1 VAFNFLINSL
11 QPLRKTLRPL
21 RLNFTDMLK
30 IAHRGAKAYEPEN
43 TLQAFQKALDLHSDG
58 IELDVHL
65 SADGHIIVMHDD
77 TIDKMT
83 NGKGDINSYTLAELK
98 SFRIAGKFQIPTL
111 NEVFDL
117 VDKKCF
123 INVELKNADTSKNVV
138 SLIEEYINKKSWN
151 YEHFIISSFDWN
163 ALKEVQNLNPN
174 IPIGVLTEEDLDMAL
189 AFAETIKA
197 KAIHPDFQLLNKEKV
212 LQIQEKGFLVF
223 PWTVNSE
230 EDIQKVKSYQV
241 NGIIS
246 DNPDKI

>member
-1 VAFNFLINSL
+1 
-11 QPLRKTLRPL
+11 
-21 RLNFTDMLK
+21 MLK

-43 TLQAFQKALDLHSDG
+43 TLQAFQKALDLNSDG

-65 SADGHIIVMHDD
+65 SSDGYLIVIHDE
-77 TIDKMT
+77 TIDRTT
-83 NGKGDINSYTLAELK
+83 NGKGLVNDFTLAELK
-98 SFRIAGKFQIPTL
+98 SFLIDGKYQIPTL

-117 VDKKCF
+117 VNKKCF
-123 INVELKNADTSKNVV
+123 INIELKGLETAPKVV
-138 SLIEEYINKKSWN
+138 SLIEEYISEKDWK

-163 ALKEVQNLNPN
+163 MLEETSKLNPN
-174 IPIGVLTEEDLDMAL
+174 ISIGVLTEENIDTAL
-189 AFAETIKA
+189 AFAEKIKA
-197 KAIHPDFQLLNKEKV
+197 KAIHPDFNLLNEENV
-212 LQIQEKGFLVF
+212 HQIQEKGFLVL

>member
-1 VAFNFLINSL
+1 
-11 QPLRKTLRPL
+11 
-21 RLNFTDMLK
+21 MLK

-43 TLQAFQKALDLHSDG
+43 TLQAFQKALDLNSDG

-65 SADGHIIVMHDD
+65 SSDGYLIVIHDE
-77 TIDKMT
+77 TIDRTT
-83 NGKGDINSYTLAELK
+83 NEKGLVDDFTLAELK
-98 SFRIAGKFQIPTL
+98 SFLIDGKYQIPTL

-117 VDKKCF
+117 VNKKCF
-123 INVELKNADTSKNVV
+123 INIELKGLATAPKVV
-138 SLIEEYINKKSWN
+138 ELIEEYIAEKDWK

-163 ALKEVQNLNPN
+163 MLEETSNLNPN
-174 IPIGVLTEEDLDMAL
+174 ISIGVLTEENIDTAL
-189 AFAETIKA
+189 AFAEKIKA
-197 KAIHPDFQLLNKEKV
+197 KAIHPDFNLLNEENV
-212 LQIQEKGFLVF
+212 HQIQEKGFLVL

>member
-1 VAFNFLINSL
+1 MNI
-11 QPLRKTLRPL
+11 
-21 RLNFTDMLK
+21 LK

-43 TLQAFQKALDLHSDG
+43 TLQAFQKALDLNSGG

-65 SADGHIIVMHDD
+65 SADGHIIVMHDE

-83 NGKGDINSYTLAELK
+83 NGKGDINTFTLAELK
-98 SFRIAGKFQIPTL
+98 LFRIAEKHEIPTL

-117 VDKKCF
+117 VDKKCL

-138 SLIEEYINKKSWN
+138 SLIDKYIAEKNWN

-174 IPIGVLTEEDLDMAL
+174 IPIGVLTEENLDTAL
-189 AFAETIKA
+189 AFAESIKA
-197 KAIHPDFQLLNKEKV
+197 HAIHPDFQLLNTEKV
-212 LQIQEKGFLVF
+212 QQIQEKGFLVF

>member
-1 VAFNFLINSL
+1 MAIIFLINDYRTL
-11 QPLRKTLRPL
+11 HKTLRPL
-21 RLNFTDMLK
+21 QLNSLQMLK

-43 TLQAFQKALDLHSDG
+43 TLKAFQKALDLHADG

-65 SADGHIIVMHDD
+65 SADGHIIVMHDE

-83 NGKGDINSYTLAELK
+83 NGKGYINTYTLAELK
-98 SFRIAGKFQIPTL
+98 SFLIADKLQIPTL

-138 SLIEEYINKKSWN
+138 SLIEEYIEEKNWN

-174 IPIGVLTEEDLDMAL
+174 IPIGVLTEGDIDTAL
-189 AFAETIKA
+189 AFAESIKA
-197 KAIHPDFQLLNKEKV
+197 KAIHPDFQLLNSENTKE
-212 LQIQEKGFLVF
+212 IQEKGFLVF
-223 PWTVNSE
+223 PWTVNTE
-230 EDIQKVKSYQV
+230 EDIQKVKSYNV

>member
-1 VAFNFLINSL
+1 
-11 QPLRKTLRPL
+11 
-21 RLNFTDMLK
+21 MLK

-43 TLQAFQKALDLHSDG
+43 TLQAFQKALDLNSDG

-65 SADGHIIVMHDD
+65 SADGHIIVMHDE

-83 NGKGDINSYTLAELK
+83 NGKGEINTYTLAELK
-98 SFRIAGKFQIPTL
+98 SFLIADELQIPTL

-123 INVELKNADTSKNVV
+123 INIELKSRDALQCV
-138 SLIEEYINKKSWN
+138 SALIEKYITEKGWN
-151 YEHFIISSFDWN
+151 YDHFIISSFDWN

-174 IPIGVLTEEDLDMAL
+174 IPIGVLTEEDIDTAL
-189 AFAETIKA
+189 AFAESIKA
-197 KAIHPDFQLLNKEKV
+197 KAIHPDFQLLNKKKV
-212 LQIQEKGFLVF
+212 HQIQEKGFLVF

-230 EDIQKVKSYQV
+230 EDIQKVKSYKV